1 MDYEKHEP
9 RTAGS
14 LFEQA
19 YADYLTTIR
28 QIWSDYLANC
38 EETCLS
44 YLNALEQ
51 LATDSAN
58 QHHKAQEDYHAA
70 LLGNYRTKEQLSEEA
85 YSRYMRAIL
94 KSWDFEKTLQQSKC
108 ALEHYREALTN
119 CADATSIEQ
128 TQSAYEQQL
137 KLSWTPEVAGSCMD
151 TYNEHVQIL
160 ANAWMVAQRRV
171 AQAHR
176 DYVQAV
182 QKVWTVI
189 DTSDIDDD
197 CLAEIGKSM
206 TSVALHPALSASS
219 WQSSIPAFSKV
230 AGKS

>member
-1 MDYEKHEP
+1 MDYEKPEP

-28 QIWSDYLANC
+28 QIWSDYLVNC
-38 EETCLS
+38 EETCAS
-44 YLNALEQ
+44 YLNALEHF
-51 LATDSAN
+51 ATDSAN
-58 QHHKAQEDYHAA
+58 EHRKAQADYHAA
-70 LLGNYRTKEQLSEEA
+70 LLGSYRTKEQSSEEA
-85 YSRYMRAIL
+85 YSCYMHAIL
-94 KSWDFEKTLQQSKC
+94 RAWDFEKTLQQSKC
-108 ALEHYREALTN
+108 ALEYYREALTN

-128 TQSAYEQQL
+128 AQSAYGQQL
-137 KLSWTPEVAGSCMD
+137 KLSWTPEIAASCMD
-151 TYNEHVQIL
+151 TYNAHVQIL
-160 ANAWMVAQRRV
+160 ANTWMVVQRRV

-206 TSVALHPALSASS
+206 TSVALHPALGAAS
-219 WQSSIPAFSKV
+219 WQSSSPAFSKV